1 MNLKYNIKKQLVE
14 TKDKKSRLLQESKI
28 IQTRFVMIA
37 ESSKIKT
44 KKQLD
49 DMFVNLLSEMI
60 YLHKQGFDDIL
71 IKENVEGVF
80 SVLSSLFGG
89 TTNAVVELFKEKG
102 VKWILE
108 KIGIEDNN
116 FIKNFLITALGNTDL
131 KDVPKLFTDCE
142 FLTKKIAES
151 IPEAYL
157 RKLEYEKGM
166 GGDFMDFVRNSL
178 YDVIKDS
185 DFAQKIEEKIAGIV
199 CPLVDNISDKFSNQ
213 LDSMKSSLIPA
224 DLDTQS

>member
-142 FLTKKIAES
+142 FLTKKISES

-199 CPLVDNISDKFSNQ
+199 CPLVDNMSDKFSNQ

>member
-60 YLHKQGFDDIL
+60 YLHKQGFDDNL

-80 SVLSSLFGG
+80 NVLSNLFGG

-108 KIGIEDNN
+108 KLGIEDNN
-116 FIKNFLITALGNTDL
+116 FLKNFLITSLGNTDL
-131 KDVPKLFTDCE
+131 KDVPKLFSDCE
-142 FLTKKIAES
+142 FLTQKISES

-157 RKLEYEKGM
+157 RKLEYEQGM

-178 YDVIKDS
+178 TDVIKNS
-185 DFAQKIEEKIAGIV
+185 DFSEKIKEKISGIV
-199 CPLVDNISDKFSNQ
+199 CPLVDNMSEKFSNQ

>member
-199 CPLVDNISDKFSNQ
+199 CPLVDNMSDKFSNQ

>member
-49 DMFVNLLSEMI
+49 NMFVNLLSEMI
-60 YLHKQGFDDIL
+60 YLHKQGFDDNL

-199 CPLVDNISDKFSNQ
+199 CPLVDNMSDKFSNQ

>member
-44 KKQLD
+44 KRQLD

-199 CPLVDNISDKFSNQ
+199 CPLVDNMSDKFSNQ